1 MEVNRNQWFLMGLV
15 LLLLGLQFR
24 TIDSLVLT
32 PELTKFL
39 ADHTGHPVAAAQQT
53 MAAFMRAEP
62 VAPKTLRPPEW
73 VGWSLISIGAVLVL
87 HALSMKKPD

>member
-1 MEVNRNQWFLMGLV
+1 MEVNRNQWFLLGLV

-24 TIDSLVLT
+24 MIDSVVLT

-39 ADHTGHPVAAAQQT
+39 ADQTGHPVAAASQSLGT
-53 MAAFMRAEP
+53 LMRAEA

-73 VGWSLISIGAVLVL
+73 LGWSLLSMGAVLIL